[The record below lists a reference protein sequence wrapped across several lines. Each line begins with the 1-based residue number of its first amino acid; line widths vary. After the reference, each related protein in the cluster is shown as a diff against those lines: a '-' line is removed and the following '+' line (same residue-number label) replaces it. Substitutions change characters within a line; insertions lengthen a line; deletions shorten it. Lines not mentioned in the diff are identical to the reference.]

1 MSINLKHLIKSSDP
15 EEIYNFVASANFAL
29 KLIKAGKEDMI
40 LVCGSVFVVGELS
53 VEAVRSVW
61 GKEESKGSIFDALE
75 IAAWSFFR

>member
-1 MSINLKHLIKSSDP
+1 MQKANHHGLKGNTYSTVNTAL
-15 EEIYNFVASANFAL
+15 YAASL
-29 KLIKAGKEDMI
+29 KAGKNDLI

-53 VEAVRSVW
+53 IESVRSVW